1 MGNVEKKVAS
11 SGKRRQLCKDFL
23 LSMDFTGQL
32 MAWIDNDL
40 IVDNVKDERLRR
52 ADEVTSAMSTEEY
65 LEFSQARGVTFT
77 QSNNNN
83 TLRLRE
89 WIFKDGN
96 FLGDSS

>member
-1 MGNVEKKVAS
+1 VGNVEKKVAS

-32 MAWIDNDL
+32 MAWIDNNL
-40 IVDNVKDERLRR
+40 IIDNIKEERLRR

>member
-1 MGNVEKKVAS
+1 MAS

-32 MAWIDNDL
+32 MAWIDNNL
-40 IVDNVKDERLRR
+40 IIDNIKEERLRR

>member
-1 MGNVEKKVAS
+1 VGNVEKKVAS

-40 IVDNVKDERLRR
+40 IIDNIKEERLRR